1 MNPHLADVPSDVGR
15 SAPSLKE
22 YIVHSH
28 HNGLKTAALLG
39 LLTAMIL
46 AVGYWLGGSGGLVFA
61 VVLSLALNAGS
72 YFFSDKIALRSMRA
86 RPVTE
91 AEFPALYQIVR
102 ELATEAGQPMPRL
115 YVSPTMQPNAFATG
129 RNPKHAAVAVTVG
142 ITRLLDRRELRGVIG
157 HELSH
162 VYNRDILISSVAAAL
177 AGIITM
183 AAQLAIFLS
192 LGGSDDDDGPNPASL
207 LLMLILGPLAASVI
221 QLAISRNREFQADAS
236 GATLT
241 RDPLA
246 LASAL
251 EKIQYGAQRLPLPAD
266 GRLASSAHLMIAN
279 PLQAGGLASLFSTHP
294 PMAERV
300 RRLHQLAAITGTGPV
315 QFQR

>member
-1 MNPHLADVPSDVGR
+1 
-15 SAPSLKE
+15 
-22 YIVHSH
+22 VHSH

-46 AVGYWLGGSGGLVFA
+46 AVGYWLGGSAGLVFA
-61 VVLSLALNAGS
+61 VVLSLAVNAGS
-72 YFFSDKIALRSMRA
+72 YFFSDKIALRAMRA

-115 YVSPTMQPNAFATG
+115 YVSPSMQPNAFATG
-129 RNPKHAAVAVTVG
+129 RNPTNAAVAVTVG
-142 ITRLLDRRELRGVIG
+142 ITQILDRRELRGVIG

-183 AAQLAIFLS
+183 VAQLAIFLP
-192 LGGSDDDDGPNPASL
+192 LGGSDDDDGVNPVSL

-236 GATLT
+236 GATMT

-251 EKIQYGAQRLPLPAD
+251 QKIQYGAQRLPLPAE
-266 GRLASSAHLMIAN
+266 GQLTSSAHLMIVS
-279 PLQAGGLASLFSTHP
+279 PFSGAGMAKLFSTHP
-294 PMAERV
+294 PMEERI
-300 RRLHQLAAITGTGPV
+300 RRLHELAAITGNPV
-315 QFQR
+315 QHLR